1 MTANTLYYGDNLDIL
16 RRYVK
21 DESVDLIYLDPPF
34 NSKAS
39 YNVLFKERTGEAS
52 AAQIKAFDD
61 TWHWGNEAENALKEI
76 LGSPLA
82 AEMTKKVVSSLCESL
97 GRQNDMTAYLVMMTV
112 RLLELRRVLKQTGSL
127 YLHCHPTGSHYLK
140 IVLDTLFGVENF
152 RNEVVW
158 QRTLAKGLMT
168 RRLPNNHDVIF
179 CYGKTGEAFWSAA
192 ATFKPYDSADLDEK
206 TAGKYSHR
214 DPDGRLY
221 QLSDLTNPNPD
232 RPNLTYEFLG
242 VTKVW
247 RWTKDRMQKAYDAGL
262 VVQPSPGA
270 VPRLK
275 RYLDEQH
282 GRPLGDV
289 WSDIPPLNSQARE
302 RLGYATQKPLAL
314 LERIIQASSKEGDTV
329 LDPFCGCGTAICAA
343 HKLGRQWAGIDI
355 THLAVA
361 LMKHRLKDM
370 FGLEPREDYGVVGEP
385 TDVAG
390 ARQLAADNR
399 HQFQYWALSL
409 IEARPEEQKK
419 GADRGVDGTIFFL
432 DGPQRTAH
440 KAVIQVKSGHVSS
453 PQIRDLKGVL
463 EREKAAQA
471 LFITL
476 EEPTRDMRTEAVSA
490 GFFHSDLMEKDYPK
504 VQMLT
509 VAELLA
515 GKSFDMPGWAARPA
529 QFQKAVRVRRKEG
542 SQGSFLAGGAW

>member
-127 YLHCHPTGSHYLK
+127 YLHCDPTASHYLK